1 MPVEFDEYAA
11 SYQKLLRD
19 PLRERFASGSQ
30 FFSLRKW
37 ELLRNFLSR
46 RGAHTAN
53 QNWLDVGCGF
63 GDLLR
68 LGKSDFQEAVGCDVS
83 PEMLAHAQGLD
94 VRLQNR
100 PDELPY
106 DSERFDLVSAVCV
119 YHHIVSDDMRLHLT
133 REINRV
139 LKPRGVFCLI
149 EHNPLNPITQLIVR
163 RASIDVNARLL
174 RISESIGLVKAAGL
188 DVICKEL
195 FLYLPEALYSKFS
208 FVESCLRDI
217 PLGGQYAVFAEK
229 AA

>member
-19 PLRERFASGSQ
+19 PFRERFASGAQ
-30 FFSLRKW
+30 FFILRKW
-37 ELLRNFLSR
+37 ELLKNFLSR
-46 RGAHTAN
+46 RGANTAN
-53 QNWLDVGCGF
+53 QHWLDVGCGF

-68 LGKSDFQEAVGCDVS
+68 LGKSSFRQAMGCDVS
-83 PEMLAHAQGLD
+83 PEMLAHARELE

-106 DSERFDLVSAVCV
+106 ESEKFDLVTAVCV
-119 YHHIVSDDMRLHLT
+119 YHHIGSNDMQLRLT
-133 REINRV
+133 SEINRV
-139 LKPRGVFCLI
+139 LKPSGVFCLI

-163 RASIDVNARLL
+163 RASVDVNARLL
-174 RISESIGLVKAAGL
+174 GISESVGLVKASGL
-188 DVICKEL
+188 NVIGKEL

-229 AA
+229 AG